1 MFYRLFQ
8 RLPELVFELAGWPAP
23 DMAGYRFQSEE
34 IKQTAFRLDGV
45 LAPPAAATERPIV
58 FVEVQYQP
66 DDRFYRRFFAEI
78 FLYLYL
84 HPPAHPWQAVVMY
97 PERRVERDTG
107 QHYAAL
113 LAIPQVRRV
122 YLEDFRQPAPSS
134 FGLRL
139 LQLLIG
145 EQAQAIAQAQA
156 LVQPATPAQRGTTAW
171 AELVDLVETLLVYRL
186 PKLSREEIRAML
198 NLVDVDL
205 KQTQFYQEVFAEGI
219 QEGRQEG
226 RQEEST
232 SLILRLLRRRFGAL
246 DAAQVARIQRLPLE
260 QAEALAEAL
269 LDFHTLTDLAGWLAK
284 QEGGDS

>member
-8 RLPELVFELAGWPAP
+8 RLPDLVFELAGWPTP
-23 DMAGYRFQSEE
+23 DLTGYRFQSEE

-45 LAPPAAATERPIV
+45 LAPPATATERPLV

-66 DDRFYRRFFAEI
+66 DERFYGRFFAEI

-84 HPPAHPWQAVVMY
+84 HRPAHPWQAVVIY
-97 PERRVERDTG
+97 PERRVERDAG
-107 QHYAAL
+107 QHHAAL

-122 YLEDFRQPAPSS
+122 YLEDFRQPTPSS
-134 FGLRL
+134 LGLRL

-145 EQAQAIAQAQA
+145 EPAQAITQAQA
-156 LVQPATPAQRGTTAW
+156 LVQPATPDQRGTTAW

-205 KQTQFYQEVFAEGI
+205 KQTRFYQEVFAEG
-219 QEGRQEG
+219 QQEG
-226 RQEEST
+226 RQEESL
-232 SLILRLLRRRFGAL
+232 SLVLRQLRRRFGAV
-246 DAAQVARIQRLPLE
+246 DAVQATRIQQLPLE

-269 LDFHTLTDLAGWLAK
+269 LDFQTPADLAAWLAD
-284 QEGGDS
+284 QERGGS